1 MRSWRC
7 DSLLRQEED
16 QHRLPV
22 LGGEQGPEKTTHT
35 RIFTLLLKKCE
46 VRTVKSQA
54 SQVEMEA
61 TTKGKAFLFSVFS
74 FFSVDHWD
82 CDRSTQFY
90 MLSNE
95 I

>member
-1 MRSWRC
+1 MRSRRC

-35 RIFTLLLKKCE
+35 GIFTLLKKCE

-61 TTKGKAFLFSVFS
+61 ITKGKAFLFSVF
-74 FFSVDHWD
+74 FF
-82 CDRSTQFY
+82 F
-90 MLSNE
+90 MLIIGIVIEALNS
-95 I
+95 IC